1 MKNFVFSEK
10 NKSGS
15 PAIERVSAFGRVSAL
30 AFVLTVCG
38 LFCLRFAEDSFDAES
53 VDAKSTVTLSK
64 EDTELSVPEIVKK
77 AKPSVVGISSAFG
90 EDSVGTGT
98 GIIMSEDGYIVTNAH
113 VVQDSSDGKHTPAES
128 VTVVLADKSEYPAQV
143 IGADSRT
150 DLAVVKIN
158 GNGKNFSAAEFG
170 DSCRLAEG
178 ELAVA
183 IGNPLGFELY
193 GSITCG
199 IISALDR
206 TITIDEYEMTLI
218 QTDAA
223 INPGNSG
230 GPLLNRFGQVVG
242 INSSKIISDH
252 AEGLGFAIP
261 ISSARP
267 VIDDLIE
274 NGYVTGRPRIGISG
288 EDIGE
293 ENARYYDLPE
303 GVYVRFIEKNSAADA
318 AGIEVGD
325 IIVAAEGEMIK
336 TMAELNK
343 VKERFGSGDNM
354 TVTVFRGEEKIDIR
368 LVLSEENGHAAM

>member
-1 MKNFVFSEK
+1 MKNFDLFGK
-10 NKSGS
+10 NKSYS
-15 PAIERVSAFGRVSAL
+15 SSSVRKIAL
-30 AFVLTVCG
+30 LFSVTFCVL
-38 LFCLRFAEDSFDAES
+38 LCLWLADRNYAAES
-53 VDAKSTVTLSK
+53 ADAKSAVTLSK

-77 AKPSVVGISSAFG
+77 AKPSVVGISSVFG
-90 EDSVGTGT
+90 ENSIGTGT
-98 GIIMSEDGYIVTNAH
+98 GIIISPNGYIVTNAH
-113 VVQDSSDGKHTPAES
+113 VVQNLSDGKRIPAEN
-128 VTVVLADKSEYPAQV
+128 VTVVLADKTEYPAQI

-158 GNGKNFSAAEFG
+158 GGEKNFSAAEFG
-170 DSCRLAEG
+170 DSGKLVEG

-242 INSSKIISDH
+242 INSSKIISDY

-261 ISSARP
+261 ISSAEP
-267 VIDDLIE
+267 VIEDLIQ

-293 ENARYYDLPE
+293 ENARYYDRSLIP
-303 GVYVRFIEKNSAADA
+303 I
-318 AGIEVGD
+318 
-325 IIVAAEGEMIK
+325 
-336 TMAELNK
+336 
-343 VKERFGSGDNM
+343 
-354 TVTVFRGEEKIDIR
+354 
-368 LVLSEENGHAAM
+368 